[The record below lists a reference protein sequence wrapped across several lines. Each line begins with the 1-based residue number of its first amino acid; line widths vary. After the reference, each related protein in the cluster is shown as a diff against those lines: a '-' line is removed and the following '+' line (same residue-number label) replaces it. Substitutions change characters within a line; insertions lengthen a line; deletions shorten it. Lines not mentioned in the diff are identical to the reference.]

1 MRPFFISKTFRFAS
15 ALFLGVSTTMAS
27 SSMPFNVTNV
37 YFQDAVTGVVT
48 GVNGPI
54 AGVTVSIKG
63 SNVGATSTD
72 DQGQFSIKA
81 AKGQVLSFTAVGY
94 ESHEQLVDGNVLN
107 ISLTESGEQLDEV
120 VVVAFGTQ
128 KKVNMTGS
136 VATITPKQ
144 LAERPVTSMQNA
156 LQGISPGITVLSR
169 PGDVGKGSNATIS
182 VRGRSN
188 FGSPSP
194 MFIIDGIPATST
206 EFSAISPQDIASMSV
221 LKDAASSSLYGS
233 RAANG
238 VILVTTKKGGGDKA
252 VIGVAASY
260 GWQRSN
266 YLPKMANSL
275 EYIELMNRA
284 KKNYGAQP
292 LFTDDVIQKFKDGSE
307 PDMYPNTD
315 WYKELLKQ
323 GAPQRDLSFN
333 VTSPGKLGNYYL
345 GMNYFDQESLVPG
358 RKQDRLNIKLN
369 TQSEIIKDLLTF
381 NTNISFLKQDYD
393 RDGGAISWVEMGRA
407 LPTTV
412 ARHTDGTWG
421 SISNGQVSGTV
432 AKENQL
438 RRLHEGG
445 RSTNR
450 DNYLQMAGNASLTPF
465 EGFSLDGM
473 VSLKYTNTN
482 SWAFDYT
489 MDPVLNF
496 LTKEPIT
503 GTANTVNEMK
513 ETWGKREELLTQITA
528 NYERRFGDHWG
539 KITAGAS
546 QESNVYRDA
555 FLGRKNFLNND
566 QTTIGTGSSAEQDVS
581 KDKYNDKDRLA
592 NSTIQEEWS
601 IRSFFGRFNY
611 SYKDKYL
618 FEANTRIDYSS
629 RFAEENRRAVF
640 PSFSAGW
647 NIDKESFMDN
657 VTWLD
662 ALKLRGS
669 WGSLGNQDVVA
680 IGNYYELISLA
691 SMYSFEGVAVDGAE
705 QAAAVN
711 RAALWEKVYMS
722 NVGIDATVLGGKVN
736 ITADYFV
743 KNTRGILMQRDHLA
757 TGGWNKYAFEN
768 QGETTNKGIELM
780 VTYNGRIG
788 DDFRYSLSGN
798 ISKINNTINTL
809 GSLYSEMPTGDYW
822 INRVG
827 GSVGDYYLYKSD
839 GLFTSQEEI
848 DNHPSQVDIAG
859 KPKVGDIKY
868 VDVNGDGVLNAEDR
882 TVVGNDVPWF
892 NYGFNI
898 SAAYKGFDIDVLT
911 YGVGGV
917 KTYMGGES
925 SLPFYNNG
933 NVKSVW
939 LNGWTEENNRAD
951 ADFPRITQP
960 SDEPQ
965 NYINSDFWLFSG
977 NFFRIRAITVGYTF
991 EKAKISKLGMS
1002 NFRIYAS
1009 SNNPFTIHGDK
1020 RMKDYDPEMGS
1031 GRPGYPGVKTFSLGL
1046 TAKF

>member
-15 ALFLGVSTTMAS
+15 ALFLGASTTMAS
-27 SSMPFNVTNV
+27 PSMPFNVTNV

-81 AKGQVLSFTAVGY
+81 TKGQVLSFTAVGY
-94 ESHEQLVDGNVLN
+94 ESYEQTVDGSVLN

-169 PGDVGKGSNATIS
+169 PGEVAKGSNATIT

-188 FGSPSP
+188 LGSPSP
-194 MFIIDGIPATST
+194 MFIIDGIPATSS
-206 EFSAISPQDIASMSV
+206 EFAAISPNDIASMSV

-252 VIGVAASY
+252 VVGVSASY
-260 GWQRSN
+260 GWQRSTF
-266 YLPKMANSL
+266 LPKMANSL
-275 EYIELMNRA
+275 EYIELYNRA
-284 KKNYGAQP
+284 MKNAGMNP
-292 LFTDDVIQKFKDGSE
+292 GFSTDDIEKYRTGAD
-307 PDMYPNTD
+307 PDLYPNTD
-315 WYKELLKQ
+315 WYKELIDQ
-323 GAPQRDLSFN
+323 GAPQREVGLN
-333 VTSPGKLGNYYL
+333 ITSPGKVGNYYL

-369 TQSEIIKDLLTF
+369 TQSDIIKDLLTF

-393 RDGGAISWVEMGRA
+393 RSGLGVSWWEMGRG

-412 ARHTDGTWG
+412 LRHTDGTWG
-421 SISNGQVSGTV
+421 SISNGKASGTV

-438 RRLHEGG
+438 RRIAEGG
-445 RSTNR
+445 NGTNR
-450 DNYLQMAGNASLTPF
+450 DNYLQLAANASLTPF

-482 SWAFDYT
+482 SWSFDHT
-489 MDPVLNF
+489 MDPIINY
-496 LTKEPIT
+496 LTKEPMD
-503 GTANTVNEMK
+503 GTATTVNEMK

-539 KITAGAS
+539 KVTAGAS

-566 QTTIGTGSSAEQDVS
+566 LTTIGTGSSAVEDIS
-581 KDKYNDKDRLA
+581 KDGDRLA
-592 NSTIQEEWS
+592 NSTRQEEWS

-618 FEANTRIDYSS
+618 FEANTRVDYSS
-629 RFAEENRRAVF
+629 RFAKDQRSAVF

-647 NIDKESFMDN
+647 NIDRESFMDN

-691 SMYSFEGVAVDGAE
+691 SMYSFEGVAVDGAQ
-705 QAAAVN
+705 QASAVN
-711 RAALWEKVYMS
+711 PHALWEKVYMT
-722 NVGIDATVLGGKVN
+722 NVGIDATFLSGKLN
-736 ITADYFV
+736 LTADYFV
-743 KNTRGILMQRDHLA
+743 KNSRGILIRPTYPS
-757 TGGWNKYAFEN
+757 TGGWPEYAYAN
-768 QGETTNKGIELM
+768 QGETTNKGIEIML
-780 VTYNGRIG
+780 TYNGRIG
-788 DDFRYSLSGN
+788 DEFKYSVSGN
-798 ISKINNTINTL
+798 ISKINNEINSL
-809 GSLYSEMPTGDYW
+809 GTGRNEMVSGDYW
-822 INRVG
+822 INKVG
-827 GSVGDYYLYKSD
+827 GKVGDYYGYKSD

-848 DNHPSQVDIAG
+848 DRHPDQGAIAG
-859 KPKVGDIKY
+859 TPKVGDIKY
-868 VDVNGDGVLNAEDR
+868 VDVNGDGKLTTEDR
-882 TVVGNDVPWF
+882 TVLGNDVPWL
-892 NYGFNI
+892 NYGFNF
-898 SAAYKGFDIDVLT
+898 SASYKGFDIDVLT

-925 SLPFYNNG
+925 AQPFYNNG

-951 ADFPRITQP
+951 ADFPRITRA
-960 SDEPQ
+960 SDAKQ
-965 NYINSDFWLFSG
+965 NYITSDFWLFSG
-977 NFFRIRAITVGYTF
+977 NYFRIRAITVGYTF
-991 EKAKISKLGMS
+991 QQAKIAKLGMS
-1002 NFRIYAS
+1002 NFRVYAS

-1020 RMKDYDPEMGS
+1020 RLKDFDPEMGA